1 MKKIKAK
8 IKNRLEENY
17 NIYLCKILKHEN
29 ENNNLPYEIYTVTEV
44 CLCEFSKEDSDCLS
58 ILTGSFAGC
67 DIPIFGYEREDEE
80 FSTIPIDVTLAKYII
95 HSNDIDEV
103 KQILSDLSVNK
114 QYAKNGKELII
125 LPGVKE
131 DDLEYIYEATVL
143 DKKGMNRVLS

>member
-1 MKKIKAK
+1 M
-8 IKNRLEENY
+8 
-17 NIYLCKILKHEN
+17 
-29 ENNNLPYEIYTVTEV
+29 
-44 CLCEFSKEDSDCLS
+44 
-58 ILTGSFAGC
+58 
-67 DIPIFGYEREDEE
+67 FGYEREDEE

>member
-8 IKNRLEENY
+8 IKNKLEEND

-29 ENNNLPYEIYTVTEV
+29 ENNKLPYEIYTVTEV
-44 CLCEFSKEDSDCLS
+44 CLCEMSKEDNDCLN

-67 DIPIFGYEREDEE
+67 DIPIFGYEKEDEE
-80 FSTIPIDVTLAKYII
+80 FSAIPIDVTLAKYII

-103 KQILSDLSVNK
+103 KQVLSDLSVNK
-114 QYAKNGKELII
+114 QYAKNGNELII

-131 DDLEYIYEATVL
+131 DALEFIYDATVL
-143 DKKGMNRVLS
+143 EQKGMKRVLS